1 MKKITLLLATALFYL
16 NSTAQD
22 STEVAT
28 QKKDTIRIGNIIIVK
43 KGKKETGSDSSVSVS
58 FGRKQKYNS
67 KVSTNWFVLDLGFA
81 NYNDQTDYSGA
92 GSYLV
97 NRPGYPAFA
106 KSDFKLKAGKSVNV
120 NIWFVMQ
127 RLSLVNNYLNLK
139 YGLGLEL
146 NNYRYKTPLSYRE
159 AGV

>member
-67 KVSTNWFVLDLGFA
+67 V
-81 NYNDQTDYSGA
+81 
-92 GSYLV
+92 
-97 NRPGYPAFA
+97 
-106 KSDFKLKAGKSVNV
+106 
-120 NIWFVMQ
+120 
-127 RLSLVNNYLNLK
+127 
-139 YGLGLEL
+139 
-146 NNYRYKTPLSYRE
+146 
-159 AGV
+159 